1 MLYVYHCGF
10 FTDGGVQTYNDI
22 LRGVQPLWSNC
33 NEGGG
38 VVKKVPQPLPK
49 NLTSTTAS
57 TTTSQTGIYI
67 EKQYCIQ
74 YRRCCIQHQPKIDVV
89 VDVVGI
95 QHHPKFPPP
104 FFNTIIKTGSLQG
117 LVQSEIQICT
127 AHEDKPFSLYYMKIS
142 QRYNEKCTSCT

>member
-95 QHHPKFPPP
+95 QHHPRFPPP
-104 FFNTIIKTGSLQG
+104 KCLKKTRFPPGVGWDFQYPTEHFSSKFNKWYNPKQFLMRKLIQTGIIYL
-117 LVQSEIQICT
+117 
-127 AHEDKPFSLYYMKIS
+127 
-142 QRYNEKCTSCT
+142 